1 MKMSVIDRSRAKP
14 KLSLV
19 IPAYNEEKRIIGRIQ
34 DLVRYFDRALG
45 EYELLVIA
53 DGCTDK
59 TPEVVSEYVN
69 SNPRVRLLVFPERLG
84 KGGAIIEGI
93 KLARGDTIVI
103 TDADDSVPPEELFK
117 LVREVED
124 HDLVIGSRYVKGSKL
139 LAREPFLRYFL
150 GRSFNALVKLMF
162 WRLRK
167 INDTQCG
174 AKALK
179 RCAADEIL
187 GDMFITGFAVDV
199 NMIYSAMRRGFKVKE
214 VGITH
219 MHVEHESKVSRA
231 LAKLVLGMFFSLIK
245 LRIYYSRFRPI
256 LNTKAMTRVSGFIWT
271 LTKA

>member
-139 LAREPFLRYFL
+139 LAREPFLRYFF

-162 WRLRK
+162 WRLRE

-179 RCAADEIL
+179 RCVADEIL
-187 GDMFITGFAVDV
+187 GDMFVTGFAVDV

>member
-139 LAREPFLRYFL
+139 LAREPFLRYFF

-162 WRLRK
+162 WRLRE

-179 RCAADEIL
+179 RCVADEIL
-187 GDMFITGFAVDV
+187 GDMFVTGFAVDV

-231 LAKLVLGMFFSLIK
+231 LAKLVLEMFFSLIK